1 MSNDRVRAS
10 GVQELVD
17 RLRQDGVAEGQEQA
31 TRILEEARREAAE
44 IVDLARREA
53 AEVREKAEL
62 ASTRLRKAGEQ
73 ALELA
78 VRDALLRLRTEIEDR
93 FAAQLGRL
101 VSGRLQ
107 DPDFIEKLLLNIAGE
122 AVPRDRPVEIVMP
135 DTIGVAAPE
144 DPIGCPKGDVDDF
157 VLGLTGDMLR
167 EGVTVSVSDEVEAGL
182 IVRVADEGLEVRLDE
197 RALRELLRENLLPR
211 FRELLDRGVMEAEG
225 PDGNE

>member
-1 MSNDRVRAS
+1 MSSDRVRAS

-31 TRILEEARREAAE
+31 SSLLEEARREAAE

-53 AEVREKAEL
+53 AEISEEAQR

-101 VSGRLQ
+101 LSERLQ
-107 DPDFIEKLLLNIAGE
+107 DRDFIEKLLLNIAGE
-122 AVPRDRPVEIVMP
+122 AVPRDRPVEIVLP
-135 DTIGVAAPE
+135 DTIHSAVSD
-144 DPIGCPKGDVDDF
+144 DPTEHPKNDVDGF
-157 VLGLTGDMLR
+157 VLGLTGEMLR
-167 EGVTVSVSDEVEAGL
+167 EGVTISLSDEVEVGL

-211 FRELLDRGVMEAEG
+211 FRALLDSGAIEGEAT
-225 PDGNE
+225 DGDE